1 MTVWKWVCSTVLAG
15 ACFNAALIFFAIWL
29 RTDLL
34 NTALHDAKV
43 TSATIS
49 NEVETA
55 LDRVDRTLSG
65 IGEVLRA
72 YPDAQEWRDPY
83 AHRLLIRRHAI
94 SPSLRSLFLVGADGT
109 LRNSSFSSEV
119 EALDV
124 SDRDYFIAQVQGQ
137 RDALFIGHP
146 IQSRRDGQW
155 VIPISRALE
164 DNFGSLQMVVA
175 GAMSPSA
182 INDLISAHA
191 LSTGYRLAILLP
203 DGTPIGCL
211 SLPDCAF
218 VPDDQNPNNRKMQLP
233 QPFFP
238 EQRASGASVAFLP
251 GGEGPGAFSRGAT
264 YGVIVAV
271 VVDRASVLAPWRQ
284 KLPFVIGLAVTGS
297 AGIAAVAFVLFRQ
310 VRRKRMA
317 LLALEEA
324 NAFLELKVAE
334 RTRELSESEE
344 YLRSFIMAASDAVII
359 IDQSGNIRKFN
370 PAASHLFGYEM
381 AEVVGHNVKML
392 MPAAYSQHHDT
403 HLKLE
408 LPSGQR
414 SIGRGREM
422 IGRRKDGSEFPIELT
437 VGTHTVNG
445 ISAHVG
451 VIRDITERKAQEEVL
466 RSLANTDGLTG
477 ILNRRSF
484 TEEGDRLFSLSK
496 RHGRNISVLM
506 IDADHFKSV
515 NDTYGHDVGDIVLK
529 KLAATVSE
537 TLRNTDL
544 FGRLG
549 GEEFAAILPE
559 TDEDG
564 ADDIAKKIIG
574 AIRALEILL
583 ADGRTIKFTV
593 SIGIGCDTDVA
604 KNLDALLKEAD
615 TALYAAKQSGRN
627 RAVRGSAVPAAS

>member
-1 MTVWKWVCSTVLAG
+1 MTAWKWVCSTVLAG
-15 ACFNAALIFFAIWL
+15 ACLNAALILFAIWL

-34 NTALHDAKV
+34 NIALHDAEV
-43 TSATIS
+43 ASATIS
-49 NEVETA
+49 NGVETA

-94 SPSLRSLFLVGADGT
+94 SPSLRSLFLVGTEGK

-124 SDRDYFIAQVQGQ
+124 SDRDYFIAQAQGP
-137 RDALFIGHP
+137 RDSLFIGHP
-146 IQSRRDGQW
+146 IQSRLDGQW

-164 DNFGSLQMVVA
+164 DHFGRLQMVVA
-175 GAMSPSA
+175 GAMTPNA

-191 LSTGYRLAILLP
+191 LSAGYRLAILLP

-211 SLPDCAF
+211 SLPDCSF
-218 VPDDQNPNNRKMQLP
+218 VPNDWKMQLP
-233 QPFFP
+233 PPLFP
-238 EQRASGASVAFLP
+238 EQQASGDSVAFLP
-251 GGEGPGAFSRGAT
+251 GGEGPGAYSRGAT

-284 KLPFVIGLAVTGS
+284 KLPFVIGLAVMGS
-297 AGIAAVAFVLFRQ
+297 VGIAVVALVLFRQ

-317 LLALEEA
+317 LLALEDA
-324 NAFLELKVAE
+324 NTFLEHKVAE
-334 RTRELSESEE
+334 RTQELSGSEE
-344 YLRSFIMAASDAVII
+344 RLRSFIMAASDAVII
-359 IDQSGNIRKFN
+359 IDQTGWIEEFN
-370 PAASHLFGYEM
+370 PSASHLFGYM
-381 AEVVGHNVKML
+381 PDEVVGNSVNML
-392 MPAAYSQHHDT
+392 MPETYSRHHDL
-403 HLKLE
+403 HLE
-408 LPSGQR
+408 AGHPPGQR
-414 SIGRGREM
+414 LVGRGRELV
-422 IGRRKDGSEFPIELT
+422 GRRKDGSEFPIELT
-437 VGTHTVNG
+437 VGTHAVNG
-445 ISAHVG
+445 ISVHVG
-451 VIRDITERKAQEEVL
+451 VIRDITERKAYEDVL
-466 RSLANTDGLTG
+466 RRLANTDGLTG

-529 KLAATVSE
+529 KLAVTVSE

-564 ADDIAKKIIG
+564 ADDIARKIIG
-574 AIRALEILL
+574 AIGALEILL

-593 SIGIGCDTDVA
+593 SIGIGCDTDAA

-627 RAVRGSAVPAAS
+627 RVVRGSAVPAVS